1 MAELVYALCAL
12 TSFICAWMLLRSY
25 RRTQYRLLFWSGICF
40 VGLTANN
47 VILFLDRIV
56 FTSVDLVT
64 WRLVTALLSL
74 LILLY
79 GLIMENE

>member
-64 WRLVTALLSL
+64 GRLVTALLSL

-79 GLIMENE
+79 GLIMDNE